1 MIMDEQT
8 KQFIFENREADIHQ
22 LALQADRFPLVE
34 LPLAI
39 RQINGKQKIRLKV
52 PLFYENDSILYPS
65 QLSIEQSSSQS
76 AANYKSSL
84 CEGNTLVDLTGGFGV
99 DCYFLAES
107 FHEVWYVEHQ
117 KELCHLASHNFKVLG
132 RNNIRV
138 IQSESEKFLS
148 KMDKSDWIYV
158 DPARRNSTGKK
169 VVLLS
174 DCEPNVTA
182 LSSLLSEKAKQI
194 MIKLSPMMD
203 IKAAISEL
211 PATTEIH
218 IISVDNE
225 CKEILL
231 ILGNAM
237 NENRKITSINIEK
250 NDIIQDFTYLMDEE
264 TNAEISYSSEVGKYL
279 YEPNAS
285 IMKSGAFKLIAKRF
299 NLHKLHINTHLYTSS
314 ELLLQFPGRIFEV
327 QKVWG
332 NSKKELKELVEK
344 VPKANLSTRNYPLS
358 VSELR
363 KRIKLKE
370 GGDIYLFACTL
381 STERKVII
389 ECKKGNLE

>member
-8 KQFIFENREADIHQ
+8 KQFILENQEADIHQ
-22 LALQADRFPLVE
+22 LALQADRFPWVE

-65 QLSIEQSSSQS
+65 QLSLEQSSSQS
-76 AANYKSSL
+76 AAKYKSSL
-84 CEGNTLVDLTGGFGV
+84 CEGNTLVDLTGGFGI
-99 DCYFLAES
+99 DCYFMAEH
-107 FHEVWYVEHQ
+107 FNEVMYIERDA
-117 KELCHLASHNFKVLG
+117 ELCNLASHNFKVLG
-132 RNNIRV
+132 QNNIRI
-138 IQSESEKFLS
+138 IQSESKEFLS
-148 KMDKSDWIYV
+148 KMELADWIYV
-158 DPARRNSTGKK
+158 DPARRSSSGKK

-231 ILGNAM
+231 ILGKPI

-250 NDIIQDFTYLMDEE
+250 NDVIQDFTYLMDEE

-285 IMKSGAFKLIAKRF
+285 LMKSGAFKLIAKRF

-344 VPKANLSTRNYPLS
+344 VPKADLSTRNYPLS